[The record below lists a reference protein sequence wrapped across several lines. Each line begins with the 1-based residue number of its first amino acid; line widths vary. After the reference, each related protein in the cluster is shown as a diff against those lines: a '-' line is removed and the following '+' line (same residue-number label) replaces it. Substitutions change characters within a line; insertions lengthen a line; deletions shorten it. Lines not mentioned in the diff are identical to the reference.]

1 MSTPIITFF
10 NNKGGV
16 GQTSLVYHL
25 AWIYNDL
32 GVRVVVADLDP
43 QANLTAAFLHEE
55 RLEELWPDGEHLL
68 TIFGCI
74 QPLIKGI
81 GDVTEPHIEYISEL
95 TEDEGLFSTYQEPTP
110 LALLAGDVLL
120 SGFEDQLPEAWSKCM
135 DDDERAFRVMS
146 AFWRV
151 MQNAAKNHKAD
162 IILVDLGPNL
172 GAINR
177 SALIAADYVVMPLVP
192 DIFSLQGL
200 RNLGPT
206 RRRWQA
212 QWHERL
218 KRNPVKDLPLPSGTM
233 QPLGYIVLQHAERLR
248 RPVKAFQRWI
258 TRIPEE
264 YRRYVLD
271 NDGTTDCSVKED
283 PHSLALLRNYSS
295 LMPLADEARKPIF
308 HLKAADGAIGAH
320 FQAAQRVYS
329 EFKQLARR
337 IIEKINLPIGL
348 SL

>member
-1 MSTPIITFF
+1 MSTPIIAFF
-10 NNKGGV
+10 NNKGRV
-16 GQTSLVYHL
+16 GKTSLVYHL
-25 AWIYNDL
+25 AWMYDDL
-32 GVRVVVADLDP
+32 GLRVVVADLDP

-55 RLEELWPDGEHLL
+55 RLEALWPDGEHPL

-81 GDVTEPHIEYISEL
+81 GDITAPHIEYISL
-95 TEDEGLFSTYQEPTP
+95 LSEDEGLFSTYQEPTS
-110 LALLAGDVLL
+110 LALLSGDLLL
-120 SGFEDQLPEAWSKCM
+120 SGFEDQLSEVWPKCM

-151 MQNAAKNHKAD
+151 MQNAAKKHDAD
-162 IILVDLGPNL
+162 IILVDVGPNL

-177 SALIAADYVVMPLVP
+177 SVLIAADYVVVPLVP
-192 DIFSLQGL
+192 DLFSLQGL

-218 KRNPVKDLPLPSGTM
+218 KHNPVEELPLPPGAM
-233 QPLGYIVLQHAERLR
+233 QPLGYIVLQHAEQLR

-258 TRIPEE
+258 ARIPEE
-264 YRRYVLD
+264 YRIYVLD
-271 NDGTTDCSVKED
+271 ENGNTDFSVKED
-283 PHSLALLRNYSS
+283 PYSLALLKNYSS
-295 LMPLADEARKPIF
+295 LMPLAYEAHKPIF

-329 EFKQLARR
+329 DFKQLALR
-337 IIEKINLPIGL
+337 IVKKANIPIEL